1 MPPIRLIVN
10 GRARTLQVGPDVPLL
25 RVLREDLRLTGTP
38 FGCGTG
44 VCGAC
49 AVLLDG
55 VPARSCQVT
64 AAEAEGRAVTT
75 VEGLG
80 AERIRLQRAW
90 FLEDVAPCGACRP
103 AMVLAAA
110 GLLRGNPDPSDRD
123 IDRAFEASR
132 CHCGT
137 LSRVRGAVRR
147 AARGGA

>member
-10 GRARTLQVGPDVPLL
+10 GRVRTVTAGPDVPLL

-38 FGCGTG
+38 FGCGAG

-55 VPARSCQVT
+55 VPARSCQVL
-64 AAEAEGRAVTT
+64 AGEAEGREVTT
-75 VEGLG
+75 LEGLG
-80 AERIRLQRAW
+80 PERVRLQRAW
-90 FLEDVAPCGACRP
+90 FLEEAAPCGTCRP
-103 AMVLAAA
+103 AMILAAA
-110 GLLRGNPDPSDRD
+110 GLLRRNPDPSDGD

-137 LSRVRGAVRR
+137 LSRVRGALRR
-147 AARGGA
+147 AAGGGA